1 MKGRLSMGAESLN
14 CGLAVAAIERR
25 NKMIPVQFIVPRGL
39 GKAQQVFGTE
49 LETLIDELNGVLVA

>member
-14 CGLAVAAIERR
+14 CGLAVPTIERR
-25 NKMIPVQFIVPRGL
+25 NNMIPVSRGL

-49 LETLIDELNGVLVA
+49 LKTLIDELNGVLVA